1 MQSVIVA
8 MLSPPDSPEAALL
21 VRRVD
26 GQFALERVDA
36 RLAAAARV
44 AANWFRRNAV
54 AVAAQ
59 TGAHR
64 AVASAD
70 GDPGSLAVTGLKTD

>member
-1 MQSVIVA
+1 MGIACIPHMQSAIVA

-21 VRRVD
+21 VRRAD

-44 AANWFRRNAV
+44 AANWFRKSAGAAAACAEGSPALPVV
-54 AVAAQ
+54 A
-59 TGAHR
+59 GI
-64 AVASAD
+64 D
-70 GDPGSLAVTGLKTD
+70 ID

>member
-8 MLSPPDSPEAALL
+8 MLSPSDSAEAALL
-21 VRRVD
+21 VRRAN

-44 AANWFRRNAV
+44 AANWFRKKSDAV
-54 AVAAQ
+54 AVA
-59 TGAHR
+59 GLE
-64 AVASAD
+64 AD
-70 GDPGSLAVTGLKTD
+70 

>member
-8 MLSPPDSPEAALL
+8 MLSPADSPEAALL
-21 VRRVD
+21 VRRAD

-44 AANWFRRNAV
+44 AANWFGMSAGAV
-54 AVAAQ
+54 
-59 TGAHR
+59 GAD
-64 AVASAD
+64 VEM
-70 GDPGSLAVTGLKTD
+70 V

>member
-21 VRRVD
+21 VRRAD

-44 AANWFRRNAV
+44 AANWFRKNAG

-59 TGAHR
+59 SAAHR

-70 GDPGSLAVTGLKTD
+70 GYPGLQAVADIDMD